1 MSNYEESSVNLT
13 NAQLNKLKSTA
24 KSITRLTW
32 RTTKKNFHDEEL
44 PHELFVNNKTK
55 NQNKKCFY

>member
-44 PHELFVNNKTK
+44 SHELFVNNKTK
-55 NQNKKCFY
+55 N